1 MNAALDPRIAAR
13 IRAVAGLDMAD
24 NLVLRAVKR
33 RIGELGLS
41 GMADYARLL
50 LGSAAELTELIDLL
64 VIPETWFFR
73 DPAAFAQAVQA
84 VQGLKGLG
92 RRARLLS
99 LPCSTG
105 EEPYSLAM
113 ALLDTGLG
121 EADFQVEGWDISLP
135 SLARAQRAVY
145 GRNSF
150 RGQDL
155 AFRERHFNAV
165 EGGHAL
171 MERVRQRVSFH
182 PQNILQLDSTLL
194 AGQYD
199 LVFCRNLLIYFDP
212 PTQGR
217 AIANLRA
224 LLSEQGLLFA
234 GFAEM
239 NVCAQHGFVG
249 AGGAQPAAMRKASTS
264 PAIGRVPKALP
275 ARTPAASG
283 LRPRLAGSAGRSP
296 SSLPARPA
304 TPLLPAKAPPAVS
317 PDHLLQQARQQ
328 ADAGQLG
335 AAQASLRS
343 HLQQAP
349 ESAEAWFLLGLLL
362 EGEAPAEAARLLRRA
377 IYLEPAHY
385 QALCHLALLCEQ
397 QGDGAQ
403 AAQLR
408 ARAGRV
414 QTRADAGGADAGRAE
429 PNKGA

>member
-1 MNAALDPRIAAR
+1 MSAALDRRIAAR

-24 NLVLRAVKR
+24 NLVLRAVQR
-33 RIGELGLS
+33 RISELSLS
-41 GMADYARLL
+41 GMGDYSRLL

-84 VQGLKGLG
+84 VRGIKGLG

-113 ALLDTGLG
+113 ALLDAGLG

-155 AFRERHFNAV
+155 AFRERHFTAV

-171 MERVRQRVSFH
+171 TERVRQRVSFH
-182 PQNILQLDSTLL
+182 QQNILQLEAAVL

-224 LLSEQGLLFA
+224 LLNEQGLLFP

-239 NVCAQHGFVG
+239 NTCAQHGFVG
-249 AGGAQPAAMRKASTS
+249 AGGAQPAAMRKASS
-264 PAIGRVPKALP
+264 HEIGREPKASLSRVQVLP
-275 ARTPAASG
+275 
-283 LRPRLAGSAGRSP
+283 RPRQGDSAGRCAA
-296 SSLPARPA
+296 SLPARPA
-304 TPLLPAKAPPAVS
+304 QPVPSKASSAAR
-317 PDHLLQQARQQ
+317 PDNLLQQARQQ
-328 ADAGQLG
+328 ADGGQLA

-343 HLQQAP
+343 YLQQAP

-362 EGEAPAEAARLLRRA
+362 EGEAPVEATRLLRRA
-377 IYLEPAHY
+377 VYLDPAHY

-414 QTRADAGGADAGRAE
+414 QTRADAGRAKPNEGR
-429 PNKGA
+429 

>member
-33 RIGELGLS
+33 RIGELALE
-41 GMADYARLL
+41 GMAEYTRLL
-50 LGSAAELTELIDLL
+50 LGSSAELTELIDLL

-73 DPAAFAQAVQA
+73 DPAAFAQAVRA

-113 ALLDTGLG
+113 ALLDAGLG

-182 PQNILQLDSTLL
+182 QQNILQLDSAAL

-224 LLSEQGLLFA
+224 LLNEQGLLFA

-239 NVCAQHGFVG
+239 NACAQHGFIG
-249 AGGAQPAAMRKASTS
+249 AGGTRPAAMRKAGANGGTARLS
-264 PAIGRVPKALP
+264 KAGP
-275 ARTPAASG
+275 ARTQAASG

-304 TPLLPAKAPPAVS
+304 TPPLPAKAPPAVR

-414 QTRADAGGADAGRAE
+414 QTRADAGSADAGRAE

>member
-24 NLVLRAVKR
+24 NLVLRAVQR
-33 RIGELGLS
+33 RISELGLS
-41 GMADYARLL
+41 GMADYTRLL
-50 LGSAAELTELIDLL
+50 LCSAAELTELIDLL

-84 VQGLKGLG
+84 VHGIKGSG

-99 LPCSTG
+99 LPCSSG

-113 ALLDTGLG
+113 ALLDAGLG

-135 SLARAQRAVY
+135 SLARAQQAVY

-155 AFRERHFNAV
+155 AFRERHFKAV

-171 MERVRQRVSFH
+171 NERVRQRVSFH
-182 PQNILQLDSTLL
+182 QRNILQLEIADL
-194 AGQYD
+194 AGQFD
-199 LVFCRNLLIYFDP
+199 LVFCRNLLIYFEP
-212 PTQGR
+212 PSQGR
-217 AIANLRA
+217 AVANLRA
-224 LLSEQGLLFA
+224 LLSEQGLLFP

-239 NVCAQHGFVG
+239 NTCAQHGFVS
-249 AGGAQPAAMRKASTS
+249 AGGAQPAAMRKVST
-264 PAIGRVPKALP
+264 GPKARRASKASP
-275 ARTPAASG
+275 SRVQAAPH
-283 LRPRLAGSAGRSP
+283 PRLGGSAGQGAA
-296 SSLPARPA
+296 SLAERPA
-304 TPLLPAKAPPAVS
+304 QPLVPGKAPPAAR
-317 PDHLLQQARQQ
+317 PDNLLQQARQQ
-328 ADAGQLG
+328 ADGGQLA

-343 HLQQAP
+343 YLQQAP
-349 ESAEAWFLLGLLL
+349 ESAEGWFLLGLLL
-362 EGEAPAEAARLLRRA
+362 EGEAPAEATRLLRRA

-408 ARAGRV
+408 SRAGRV
-414 QTRADAGGADAGRAE
+414 QTRAELNEGR
-429 PNKGA
+429 

>member
-1 MNAALDPRIAAR
+1 MNAALDSRITAR

-24 NLVLRAVKR
+24 NMVLRAVQR
-33 RIGELGLS
+33 RISELGLS
-41 GMADYARLL
+41 GMADYTGLL

-73 DPAAFAQAVQA
+73 DSAAFAQAVQA
-84 VQGLKGLG
+84 VHRIKGFG

-99 LPCSTG
+99 LPCSSG

-113 ALLDTGLG
+113 ALLDAGLG

-135 SLARAQRAVY
+135 SLARAQQAVY

-155 AFRERHFNAV
+155 AFRERHFKAV

-171 MERVRQRVSFH
+171 NERVRQRVSFH
-182 PQNILQLDSTLL
+182 QQNILQLETAVLV
-194 AGQYD
+194 GHYD

-224 LLSEQGLLFA
+224 LLNEQGLLFP

-239 NVCAQHGFVG
+239 NTCAQHGFVG
-249 AGGAQPAAMRKASTS
+249 AGGALSAAMRKASIS
-264 PAIGRVPKALP
+264 HEAGSVPKASP
-275 ARTPAASG
+275 ARVQAA
-283 LRPRLAGSAGRSP
+283 LRPRLGGSAGRGAAA
-296 SSLPARPA
+296 LPARPA
-304 TPLLPAKAPPAVS
+304 QPPAPVKAPPTAR
-317 PDHLLQQARQQ
+317 PDNLLQQARQQ
-328 ADAGQLG
+328 ADGGQLA
-335 AAQASLRS
+335 AAQASLRTY
-343 HLQQAP
+343 LQQAP

-362 EGEAPAEAARLLRRA
+362 EGEAPAEATRLLRRA
-377 IYLEPAHY
+377 IYLEPTHY

-414 QTRADAGGADAGRAE
+414 QTRADAGRAE
-429 PNKGA
+429 PNEGR

>member
-24 NLVLRAVKR
+24 NLVLRAVQR
-33 RIGELGLS
+33 RISELGLS
-41 GMADYARLL
+41 GMADYTGLL
-50 LGSAAELTELIDLL
+50 LVSAAELTELIDLL

-84 VQGLKGLG
+84 VHGIKGLG

-99 LPCSTG
+99 LPCSSG

-113 ALLDTGLG
+113 ALLDAGLG

-135 SLARAQRAVY
+135 SLARAQQAVY

-155 AFRERHFNAV
+155 AFRERHFKAV

-171 MERVRQRVSFH
+171 NERVHQRVSFH
-182 PQNILQLDSTLL
+182 QQNILQLETAVL

-212 PTQGR
+212 TTQGR

-224 LLSEQGLLFA
+224 LLNEQGLLFP

-239 NVCAQHGFVG
+239 NTCAQHGFVG
-249 AGGAQPAAMRKASTS
+249 AGGAQPAAMRKASTRHET
-264 PAIGRVPKALP
+264 GRVPKASP
-275 ARTPAASG
+275 ARVQAVP
-283 LRPRLAGSAGRSP
+283 RPRLGGSAGRGAA
-296 SSLPARPA
+296 SLPACPA
-304 TPLLPAKAPPAVS
+304 QPPAPVKAPPAAR
-317 PDHLLQQARQQ
+317 PDNLLQQARQQ
-328 ADAGQLG
+328 ADGGQLA

-343 HLQQAP
+343 YLQQAP

-362 EGEAPAEAARLLRRA
+362 EGEAPAEATRLLRRA

-414 QTRADAGGADAGRAE
+414 QTRADSGRAE
-429 PNKGA
+429 PNEGR